1 MINLLLELSMNT
13 YTTEGILASLGYS
26 DPLDAARQQARM
38 VLLGRLARYQAILH
52 QFEVKRGC
60 TLEELRQDYQVVG
73 NEDFS
78 ADNDYLEWQ
87 WYADAAQTTQT
98 QLEAILEYKTR

>member
-1 MINLLLELSMNT
+1 
-13 YTTEGILASLGYS
+13 
-26 DPLDAARQQARM
+26 
-38 VLLGRLARYQAILH
+38 
-52 QFEVKRGC
+52 
-60 TLEELRQDYQVVG
+60 LEELRQDYQVVG